1 MSKILVSACLL
12 GEKVRYHGG
21 DSALDHPIL
30 ERWRQDGRIVPICPE
45 MAGGLPTPR
54 PPAELQG
61 GGGDA
66 VLQTLAFVRRRDE
79 VDVTQAFV
87 AGAEAAVALARE
99 HGVTVAVL
107 KNFSPSC
114 GTAAIYDGT
123 FTGTRVQGAGVTAAA
138 LRQAGVAVFGEHEI
152 ERADEYLR
160 LRGSER

>member
-45 MAGGLPTPR
+45 TAGGLPTPR

-61 GGGDA
+61 GDGDA
-66 VLQTLAFVRRRDE
+66 VLQKVAFVRHRDE
-79 VDVTQAFV
+79 ADATQAFV
-87 AGAEAAVALARE
+87 TGAEAAVALARE
-99 HGVTVAVL
+99 HGVKVALL

-114 GTAAIYDGT
+114 GTTAIYDGT
-123 FTGTRVQGAGVTAAA
+123 FTGTRIQGEGVTAAA
-138 LRQAGVAVFGEHEI
+138 LRHAGVTVFGEHEI

-160 LRGSER
+160 LSGSKP